1 MDSIK
6 LRELKTHPQYQMLN
20 NDLINEI
27 NSLFSLSNIKTKKRT
42 GKKSNN
48 ILKNNKFQI
57 NKNKLENKLILI
69 LNKVSNDNVE
79 QLVVE
84 YLSNINVKNSEDYDV
99 IQQEMYCKL
108 VKDIKFINNYYSF
121 MKNIFKIN
129 KYKLGLYPEYFIKIL
144 EYKVNYDYN
153 NISIPEKFS
162 FLANLNSETDRI
174 NNLKLLKYLI
184 NNNFFNKD
192 LENTISTIIVNQNK
206 YIPDIYM
213 WFNNNKEVNNYSEL
227 IKNHIKSCIS
237 NNNLRNKILLESLI
251 YDKNDDGN
259 IEIELINSEEEN
271 TTDVFTVQVQNMIDE
286 YLYIKSIEEIIEFI
300 KDECHSAIDKNIFC
314 KIVLMYYFNTTD
326 NTPDDFLNLLD
337 ALIKKKILYKSNLSR
352 GLINFTDNYSIQD
365 EYRIKKLLLYL
376 KANNITKNIE
386 YIFKKYNIRLYYSTK

>member
-162 FLANLNSETDRI
+162 FLENLNSETDRI

-184 NNNFFNKD
+184 NNNF
-192 LENTISTIIVNQNK
+192 
-206 YIPDIYM
+206 
-213 WFNNNKEVNNYSEL
+213 L
-227 IKNHIKSCIS
+227 IKI
-237 NNNLRNKILLESLI
+237 
-251 YDKNDDGN
+251 
-259 IEIELINSEEEN
+259 
-271 TTDVFTVQVQNMIDE
+271 
-286 YLYIKSIEEIIEFI
+286 
-300 KDECHSAIDKNIFC
+300 
-314 KIVLMYYFNTTD
+314 
-326 NTPDDFLNLLD
+326 
-337 ALIKKKILYKSNLSR
+337 
-352 GLINFTDNYSIQD
+352 
-365 EYRIKKLLLYL
+365 
-376 KANNITKNIE
+376 
-386 YIFKKYNIRLYYSTK
+386 